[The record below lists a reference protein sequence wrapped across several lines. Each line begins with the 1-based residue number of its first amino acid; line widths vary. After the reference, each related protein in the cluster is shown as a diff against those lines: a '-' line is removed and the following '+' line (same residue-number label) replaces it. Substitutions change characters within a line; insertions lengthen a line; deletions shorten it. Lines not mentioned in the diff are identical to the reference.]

1 MINVVDNVFLITI
14 NNMFIANVIFT
25 MNINVSIQVVTISLL
40 KCCYHFKEVIIDQEW
55 LQFQSLKC

>member
-1 MINVVDNVFLITI
+1 MFFFLITI